1 MVAVPVGLA
10 GARRRETGAQPG
22 KAPMNRLV
30 LAFALAA
37 LASPIASASAAPA
50 PCEETLKSL
59 RAAEAEAKLTDADKT
74 KVSELETKGI
84 ERCNA
89 DDDKRA
95 DDFFAQAMKI
105 LGK

>member
-1 MVAVPVGLA
+1 
-10 GARRRETGAQPG
+10 
-22 KAPMNRLV
+22 MNKFA
-30 LAFALAA
+30 LAFAFAA
-37 LASPIASASAAPA
+37 AATIAPLASAIAAPT
-50 PCEETLKSL
+50 PCETALKDL
-59 RAAEAEAKLTDADKT
+59 RAAEATAKPSDADKN

-95 DDFFAQAMKI
+95 DDFFAQAMKV

>member
-1 MVAVPVGLA
+1 
-10 GARRRETGAQPG
+10 
-22 KAPMNRLV
+22 MNRLV
-30 LAFALAA
+30 LALALTALAIA
-37 LASPIASASAAPA
+37 NPIASASAAPA
-50 PCEETLKSL
+50 PCEETRKTL
-59 RAAEAEAKLTDADKT
+59 RAAEAEAKLGDADKT

>member
-1 MVAVPVGLA
+1 M
-10 GARRRETGAQPG
+10 
-22 KAPMNRLV
+22 KNNLV
-30 LAFALAA
+30 LAAFAA
-37 LASPIASASAAPA
+37 LSVAATTSMSLTA
-50 PCEETLKSL
+50 ARADEVVPCEKSLADL
-59 RAAEAEAKLTDADKT
+59 RAALGKATLADADKAQV
-74 KVSELETKGI
+74 KALEDKGI